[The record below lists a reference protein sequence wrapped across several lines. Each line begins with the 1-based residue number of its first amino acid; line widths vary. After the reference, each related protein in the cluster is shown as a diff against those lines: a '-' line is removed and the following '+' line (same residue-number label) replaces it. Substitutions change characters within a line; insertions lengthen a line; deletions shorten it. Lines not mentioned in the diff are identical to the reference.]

1 MTTRRSHWYRALGL
15 AAAVGAPAA
24 FLAACGGESP
34 AAASTK
40 PAGDGKAEPTKAPS
54 AAATTAPAAT
64 KAPAA
69 EPTKAPAA
77 ASVGTPKPGGTL
89 KIAIYQEPGN
99 LNPYL
104 NTQTVG
110 SVVRNTIFNGL
121 VRANEKGEYV
131 ADLAAEVPTTQNGG
145 VSADGKTVIFKLRK
159 DVKWHDGK
167 PFTAADVKFTF
178 DVIMDG
184 SNPVTSRSGYR
195 DIESLT
201 IKDDAT
207 VEIKFKNFYAPFVTL
222 FGAILPAHP
231 FGGSTSIEKSDY
243 NRKPIGTGPF
253 KFIEWVSGDHITVGK
268 NPDFYVKGK
277 PYLDQVIFRVTPSR
291 EVGIAQLKTGEVD
304 VVWNLIEAQ
313 IPEFDGNA
321 EVDVW
326 AKPGLGV
333 ERLVLNFSSPSGDKA
348 GDPSTKHPV
357 LSDPKVREAIDI
369 GINKKVIVDKLL
381 YGKTTVGSSP
391 LSSGWA
397 APKIAPSEYA
407 PDKAKKLLDDAG
419 WKPGPDGVRVK
430 DGVKAALTYQ
440 TTSGDKLREL
450 AQQVIQEQLKDIGI
464 ALEIKNIP
472 SASLLGTWSDNAPR
486 AKGTFDINMWTTS
499 PGIDPHS
506 HLFIYYHSSQIPTE
520 ANKGE
525 GQNYSRLKD
534 AEVDKALDEAGS
546 VPDQEKR
553 KAAYERAIKAIT
565 ASRAH
570 IFLYNR
576 LDVDGARKYVQ
587 GRTHNPWDNLG
598 WDIEAWWLNK

>member
-1 MTTRRSHWYRALGL
+1 MAGL
-15 AAAVGAPAA
+15 AAIAGAPAA
-24 FLAACGGESP
+24 FLAACGGDTP
-34 AAASTK
+34 AVAPTK
-40 PAGDGKAEPTKAPS
+40 PAGDAKLEPTKAP
-54 AAATTAPAAT
+54 AAPAAAAPT
-64 KAPAA
+64 KAPAT

-77 ASVGTPKPGGTL
+77 AGTPKMGGTL
-89 KIAIYQEPGN
+89 KMAIYQEPGN
-99 LNPYL
+99 LNPFL

-131 ADLAAEVPTTQNGG
+131 PDLAAEVPTTQNGG
-145 VSADGKTVIFKLRK
+145 VSADGKTVTFKLRK

-167 PFTAADVKFTF
+167 PFTSADVKFTF
-178 DVIMDG
+178 DVIMDAA
-184 SNPVTSRSGYR
+184 NPVTSRSGYR
-195 DIESLT
+195 DIET
-201 IKDDAT
+201 FTVKDDAT
-207 VEIKFKNFYAPFVTL
+207 IELKFKNFYAPFVTL

-231 FGGSTSIEKSDY
+231 FGGTTAIEKSDF

-253 KFIEWVSGDHITVGK
+253 KFVEWVSGDHITVAK

-333 ERLVLNFSSPSGDKA
+333 ERLVLNFSSPAGDKA

-357 LSDPKVREAIDI
+357 LSDPKIREAIDI

-397 APKIAPSEYA
+397 APKIAPSEFA

-419 WKPGPDGVRVK
+419 WKAGADGIRVK
-430 DGVKAALTYQ
+430 DGVKASLTYQ

-472 SASLLGTWSDNAPR
+472 SASLLGTWGDNAPR

-499 PGIDPHS
+499 PGIDPHA
-506 HLFIYYHSSQIPTE
+506 HLYIYYHSSQIPTE

-534 AEVDKALDEAGS
+534 ADVDKALEEAGS

-598 WDIEAWWLNK
+598 WDLESWWLNK

>member
-1 MTTRRSHWYRALGL
+1 MAGL
-15 AAAVGAPAA
+15 AAIAGAPAA
-24 FLAACGGESP
+24 FLAACGGDTP
-34 AAASTK
+34 AVAPTK
-40 PAGDGKAEPTKAPS
+40 PAGDAKL
-54 AAATTAPAAT
+54 
-64 KAPAA
+64 

-77 ASVGTPKPGGTL
+77 PAAAAPTKAPATEPTKAPGAAGTPKMGGTL
-89 KIAIYQEPGN
+89 KMAIYQEPGN
-99 LNPYL
+99 LNPFL

-131 ADLAAEVPTTQNGG
+131 PDLAAEVPTTQNGG
-145 VSADGKTVIFKLRK
+145 VSADGKTVTFKLRK

-178 DVIMDG
+178 DVIMDAA
-184 SNPVTSRSGYR
+184 NPVTSRSGYR
-195 DIESLT
+195 DIET
-201 IKDDAT
+201 FTVKDDAT
-207 VEIKFKNFYAPFVTL
+207 IELKFKNFYAPFVTL

-231 FGGSTSIEKSDY
+231 FGGTTAIEKSDF

-253 KFIEWVSGDHITVGK
+253 KFVEWVSGDHITVAK

-333 ERLVLNFSSPSGDKA
+333 ERLVLNFSSPAGDKA

-357 LSDPKVREAIDI
+357 LSDPKIREAIDI

-397 APKIAPSEYA
+397 APKIAPSEFA

-419 WKPGPDGVRVK
+419 WKAGADGIRVK
-430 DGVKAALTYQ
+430 DGVKASLTYQ

-472 SASLLGTWSDNAPR
+472 SASLLGTWGDNAPR

-499 PGIDPHS
+499 PGIDPHA
-506 HLFIYYHSSQIPTE
+506 HLYIYYHSSQIPTE

-534 AEVDKALDEAGS
+534 ADVDKALEEAGS

-598 WDIEAWWLNK
+598 WDLESWWLNK

>member
-1 MTTRRSHWYRALGL
+1 LQRL
-15 AAAVGAPAA
+15 ANTATLVGTPAA
-24 FLAACGGESP
+24 FLAACGGDTP
-34 AAASTK
+34 AVAPTK
-40 PAGDGKAEPTKAPS
+40 PAGDAKAEPTKAS
-54 AAATTAPAAT
+54 AATMAPAPT
-64 KAPAA
+64 KASAA
-69 EPTKAPAA
+69 EPTKAPASA
-77 ASVGTPKPGGTL
+77 GTPKMGGTL

-99 LNPYL
+99 LNPFL

-131 ADLAAEVPTTQNGG
+131 PDLAAEVPTTQNGG
-145 VSADGKTVIFKLRK
+145 VSADGKTVTFKLRK

-178 DVIMDG
+178 DVIMDAA
-184 SNPVTSRSGYR
+184 NPVTSRSGYR
-195 DIESLT
+195 DIET
-201 IKDDAT
+201 FTVKDDAT
-207 VEIKFKNFYAPFVTL
+207 IELKFKNFYAPFVTI

-231 FGGSTSIEKSDY
+231 FGGTTAIEKSDF

-333 ERLVLNFSSPSGDKA
+333 ERLILNLSSPTGDKV

-357 LSDPKVREAIDI
+357 LSDPKIREAIDI
-369 GINKKVIVDKLL
+369 GINKKLIVDKLL

-397 APKIAPSEYA
+397 APKVSPSEYA

-419 WKPGPDGVRVK
+419 WKPGADGIRVK
-430 DGVKAALTYQ
+430 DGVKASLTYQ

-472 SASLLGTWSDNAPR
+472 SASLLGTWADNAPR

-499 PGIDPHS
+499 PGIDPHA
-506 HLFIYYHSSQIPTE
+506 HMFIYFHSSQIPSE

-525 GQNYSRLKD
+525 GQNYSRLRD
-534 AEVDKALDEAGS
+534 AEIDKALEEAGS
-546 VPDQEKR
+546 VPDLEKR
-553 KAAYERAIKAIT
+553 KAAYERAIRAIT

-598 WDIEAWWLNK
+598 WDLHTWWLNK

>member
-472 SASLLGTWSDNAPR
+472 SASLLGTWGDNAPR

>member
-201 IKDDAT
+201 VKDDAT

-472 SASLLGTWSDNAPR
+472 SASLLGTWGDNAPR

>member
-1 MTTRRSHWYRALGL
+1 MTTRRSHWHRILGL
-15 AAAVGAPAA
+15 ATAIGAPAA
-24 FLAACGGESP
+24 FLAACGGDTP
-34 AAASTK
+34 APAPTK
-40 PAGDGKAEPTKAPS
+40 PAGDAK
-54 AAATTAPAAT
+54 
-64 KAPAA
+64 A

-77 ASVGTPKPGGTL
+77 APAATTAPSAEPTKAPAAGSPGTPKAGGTL

-99 LNPYL
+99 LNPFL

-121 VRANEKGEYV
+121 VRPNEKGEYV

-145 VSADGKTVIFKLRK
+145 VSADGKTVTIKLRK
-159 DVKWHDGK
+159 GVKWHDGK

-178 DVIMDG
+178 DVIMDAA
-184 SNPVTSRSGYR
+184 NPVTSRSGYR
-195 DIESLT
+195 DIEVFT
-201 IKDDAT
+201 IKDEFT
-207 VEIKFKNFYAPFVTL
+207 IELKFKNFYAPFVTL
-222 FGAILPAHP
+222 FGAILPAHV
-231 FGGSTSIEKSDY
+231 FGGSTAIEKSDF
-243 NRKPIGTGPF
+243 NRKPVGTGPF
-253 KFIEWVSGDHITVGK
+253 KFVEWVSGDHITVAK
-268 NPDFYVKGK
+268 NPDFHVKGK

-333 ERLVLNFSSPSGDKA
+333 ERLVLNFSSPSGEKA

-472 SASLLGTWSDNAPR
+472 SASLLGTWGDNAPR

-499 PGIDPHS
+499 PGIDPHA
-506 HLFIYYHSSQIPTE
+506 HLYIYYHSSQIPTE

-534 AEVDKALDEAGS
+534 ADVDKALEEAGS

-553 KAAYERAIKAIT
+553 KAAYERAIKAVT

-598 WDIEAWWLNK
+598 WDIEAWWLSK

>member
-231 FGGSTSIEKSDY
+231 FGGSTAIEKSDY

-253 KFIEWVSGDHITVGK
+253 KFVEWVSGDHITVGK

-348 GDPSTKHPV
+348 GDPLTKHPI

-472 SASLLGTWSDNAPR
+472 SASLLGTWGDNAPR

>member
-1 MTTRRSHWYRALGL
+1 MAGL
-15 AAAVGAPAA
+15 AAIAGAPAA
-24 FLAACGGESP
+24 FLAACGGDTP
-34 AAASTK
+34 TVAPTK
-40 PAGDGKAEPTKAPS
+40 PAGDAKLEPTKAP
-54 AAATTAPAAT
+54 AAPAAAAPT
-64 KAPAA
+64 KAPAT

-77 ASVGTPKPGGTL
+77 AGTPKMGGTL
-89 KIAIYQEPGN
+89 KMAIYQEPGN
-99 LNPYL
+99 LNPFL

-131 ADLAAEVPTTQNGG
+131 PDLAAEVPTTQNGG
-145 VSADGKTVIFKLRK
+145 VSADGKTVTFKLRK

-178 DVIMDG
+178 DVIMDAA
-184 SNPVTSRSGYR
+184 NPVTSRSGYR
-195 DIESLT
+195 DIET
-201 IKDDAT
+201 FTVKDDAT
-207 VEIKFKNFYAPFVTL
+207 IELKFKNFYAPFVTL

-231 FGGSTSIEKSDY
+231 FGGTTAIEKSDF

-253 KFIEWVSGDHITVGK
+253 KFVEWVSGDHITVAK

-333 ERLVLNFSSPSGDKA
+333 ERLVLNFSSPAGDKA

-357 LSDPKVREAIDI
+357 LSDPKIREAIDI

-397 APKIAPSEYA
+397 APKIAPSEFA

-419 WKPGPDGVRVK
+419 WKAGADGIRVK
-430 DGVKAALTYQ
+430 DGVKASLTYQ

-472 SASLLGTWSDNAPR
+472 SASLLGTWGDNAPR

-499 PGIDPHS
+499 PGIDPHA
-506 HLFIYYHSSQIPTE
+506 HLYIYYHSSQIPTE

-534 AEVDKALDEAGS
+534 ADVDKALEEAGS

-598 WDIEAWWLNK
+598 WDLESWWLNK

>member
-1 MTTRRSHWYRALGL
+1 MAGL
-15 AAAVGAPAA
+15 AAIAGAPAA
-24 FLAACGGESP
+24 FLAACGGDTP
-34 AAASTK
+34 AVAPTK
-40 PAGDGKAEPTKAPS
+40 PAGDAKLEPTKAP
-54 AAATTAPAAT
+54 AAPAAAAPT
-64 KAPAA
+64 KAPAT

-77 ASVGTPKPGGTL
+77 AGTPKMGGTL
-89 KIAIYQEPGN
+89 KMAIYQEPGN
-99 LNPYL
+99 LNPFL

-131 ADLAAEVPTTQNGG
+131 PDLAAEVPTTQNGG
-145 VSADGKTVIFKLRK
+145 VSADGKTVTFKLRK

-178 DVIMDG
+178 DVIMDAA
-184 SNPVTSRSGYR
+184 NPVTSRSGYR
-195 DIESLT
+195 DIET
-201 IKDDAT
+201 FTVKDDAT
-207 VEIKFKNFYAPFVTL
+207 IELKFKNFYAPFVTL

-231 FGGSTSIEKSDY
+231 FGGTTAIEKSDF

-253 KFIEWVSGDHITVGK
+253 KFVEWVSGDHITVAK

-333 ERLVLNFSSPSGDKA
+333 ERLVLNFSSPAGDKA

-357 LSDPKVREAIDI
+357 LSDPKIREAIDI

-397 APKIAPSEYA
+397 APKIAPSEFA

-419 WKPGPDGVRVK
+419 WKAGADGIRVK
-430 DGVKAALTYQ
+430 DGVKASLTYQ

-472 SASLLGTWSDNAPR
+472 SASLLGTWGDNAPR

-499 PGIDPHS
+499 PGIDPHA
-506 HLFIYYHSSQIPTE
+506 HLYIYYHSSQIPTE

-534 AEVDKALDEAGS
+534 ADVDKALEEAGS

-598 WDIEAWWLNK
+598 WDLESWWLNK